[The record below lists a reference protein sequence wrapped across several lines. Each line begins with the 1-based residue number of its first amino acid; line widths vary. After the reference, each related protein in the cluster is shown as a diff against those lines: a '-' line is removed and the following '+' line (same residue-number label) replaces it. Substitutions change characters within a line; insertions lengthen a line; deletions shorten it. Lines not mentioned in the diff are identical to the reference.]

1 MPSDKPDLCLGMSP
15 VNGKMRYRLDGML
28 FYGPDAWCH
37 LRQIGMT
44 EGAADEYL
52 DNLSHDMKER
62 MKGTK

>member
-1 MPSDKPDLCLGMSP
+1 MSP
-15 VNGKMRYRLDGML
+15 INGKMRYRLDGML

-44 EGAADEYL
+44 EGGADEYL
-52 DNLSHDMKER
+52 DNLFHDMKDR